1 MAVLSGSSTF
11 ASRILSAV
19 FYGSASFFIIVCNKV
34 VLTTYQFPS
43 FQILAL
49 GQMLTGIVL
58 LLVGRQTGMV
68 QFPGPSLDVV
78 RKIWPLP
85 LIYMGNLVFGLGG
98 TKKLN
103 LPMFTILRRFSIL
116 FTMIAEYFV
125 LGVKAPKVVQ
135 FSVFLMI
142 FGALVAASD
151 DLAFD
156 LWGYI
161 FILLNDFFTAANGVY
176 TKKKLDAKDLGKYG
190 LLFYNA
196 LIMLVPVMLIAHMNG
211 EFDKALAFDRWG
223 EHWFQLQFMM
233 SCVMGFVLNYSVV
246 LCTQHNSALTT
257 TIVGVIKNL
266 LVTYIGMFLGGDYI
280 FSIINFT
287 GMNISVTGSLVY
299 SYVTFKKPS
308 EKRPETSTES
318 QKSEVD
324 MNEVK
329 TTDSGYQG

>member
-1 MAVLSGSSTF
+1 MAVLGTSSPYT
-11 ASRILSAV
+11 SRILAAL
-19 FYGSASFFIIVCNKV
+19 FYGTASFLIIVCNKV
-34 VLTTYQFPS
+34 VLTTYKFPS
-43 FQILAL
+43 FQFLAF
-49 GQMLTGIVL
+49 GQMITGIVV
-58 LLVGRQTGMV
+58 LLVVKQAGLV
-68 QFPGPSLDVV
+68 QFPGPSIDVLK
-78 RKIWPLP
+78 KIWPLP

-116 FTMIAEYFV
+116 LTMIAEYFV

-135 FSVFLMI
+135 FTVFLMI

-176 TKKKLDAKDLGKYG
+176 TKKKLEAKELGKYG

-196 LIMLVPVMLIAHMNG
+196 LFMVVPVGVIAYMNG
-211 EFDKALAFDRWG
+211 EFEKARSFESWG
-223 EHWFQLQFMM
+223 DHWFLMQFLM
-233 SCVMGFVLNYSVV
+233 SCGMGFVLNYAIV
-246 LCTQHNSALTT
+246 LCTQYNSALTT

-280 FSIINFT
+280 FSTINFI
-287 GMNISVTGSLVY
+287 GLNISVSGSLVY
-299 SYVTFKKPS
+299 SYVTFKKPQ
-308 EKRPETSTES
+308 EKSVQPTEAT
-318 QKSEVD
+318 QKSEAT
-324 MNEVK
+324 MTEIK
-329 TTDSGYQG
+329 TTADG